1 MKKRE
6 RIAERAHAEYA
17 TFWRDAVW
25 SDRVQ
30 RIREDAAVVYE
41 IALVHPSRRRA
52 RFVVYVGWTTQA
64 RAIDKKRSDVTPA
77 ENASVVRIVEIE
89 TGDARANARKAALV
103 AGMCKSEF
111 DYACADG
118 NRAVALPTL
127 LGARLQ
133 RLTFSTERG
142 T

>member
-6 RIAERAHAEYA
+6 RIVERVHAEYA
-17 TFWRDAVW
+17 AFWRDAVW
-25 SDRVQ
+25 SDRVP
-30 RIREDAAVVYE
+30 RVREDAAVVYE
-41 IALVHPSRRRA
+41 IALVHPSRRRK
-52 RFVVYVGWTTQA
+52 RFVVHVGWATRA
-64 RAIDKKRSDVTPA
+64 EAIDKKRSDVTPS

-89 TGDARANARKAALV
+89 TGDARANVRKAVLI

-111 DYACADG
+111 DYACAEG
-118 NRAVALPTL
+118 NKAVALPTL

-133 RLTFSTERG
+133 RLTFSTGRG